1 LERALSI
8 FPAKGKELAISFP
21 SPLELANTLSKPA
34 DQMDPADFTRNAPG
48 RLVAYDGHHAFVPDP
63 LPPTL
68 EFTSE
73 ILTRLSKADN
83 GVGLLAGTGRN
94 LANPMLLIGP
104 SLRREAVLSS
114 RIEGT
119 MSTLADLYEDEAT
132 GSARG
137 DVREVRNYLTAHEYG
152 LMALK
157 EMPLCLRLLR
167 EVHRHL
173 MRGVRGHERH
183 PGRFRTYQNWIGR
196 EAGAPIAEARYVPPP
211 SNDMKAALNDL
222 ETFLHND
229 SLPPLLVAALS
240 HYQFEA
246 IHPFGDGNG
255 RVGRLLIS
263 LLLHERGL
271 LPQPLLYISA
281 YFERSGAE
289 YYDRLLRVSTHGDWQ
304 GWLSYFLEGVE
315 LQSRAAVEDAE
326 RLLDLQSRCHELLA
340 QAKARAGARQ
350 LLDQLFV
357 NPYVTAPRA
366 AVFLNVSRP
375 TARAA
380 IRDLV
385 EQGILREI
393 TGQKWG
399 QIFLADEIL
408 QAARGGMDTDDPND
422 GKD

>member
-1 LERALSI
+1 M
-8 FPAKGKELAISFP
+8 
-21 SPLELANTLSKPA
+21 N
-34 DQMDPADFTRNAPG
+34 PADFTDNTPG
-48 RLVAYDGHHAFVPDP
+48 RLVTHDGHQAFVPDP
-63 LPPTL
+63 LPPAL
-68 EFTSE
+68 EFTPE
-73 ILTRLSKADN
+73 LVRRLSKADN

-94 LANPMLLIGP
+94 LTNPMLLIAP
-104 SLRREAVLSS
+104 YLRREAVLSS

-119 MSTLADLYEDEAT
+119 VSTLADLYEDEAT

-152 LMALK
+152 LEALE

-167 EVHRHL
+167 DVHRHL
-173 MRGVRGHERH
+173 MKDVRGQERH

-196 EAGAPIAEARYVPPP
+196 KAGAPIDEARYVPPP
-211 SNDMKAALNDL
+211 VAEMKKALDDL
-222 ETFLHND
+222 ETFLHSD
-229 SLPPLLVAALS
+229 SLPTLVVAALA

-304 GWLSYFLEGVE
+304 GWLNYFLAGVE
-315 LQSRAAVEDAE
+315 IQSQAAVEDAE
-326 RLLDLQSRCHELLA
+326 RLLDLQARYHELLA

-350 LLDQLFV
+350 LIDRLFV
-357 NPYVTAPRA
+357 NPYITASRA
-366 AVFLNVSRP
+366 ATFLDVSRP

-380 IRDLV
+380 IRDLI

-399 QIFLADEIL
+399 QVFMADEIFR
-408 QAARGGMDTDDPND
+408 AARGGLDTDHPD
-422 GKD
+422 GNEASV